1 MEGIQKFPNLSR
13 TALRERFKKQ
23 YMFLYDKGWVMK
35 NLPIKQKKPEPTKRV
50 DWDKRDREYVV
61 KIKNSIKIY

>member
-1 MEGIQKFPNLSR
+1 
-13 TALRERFKKQ
+13 
-23 YMFLYDKGWVMK
+23 MFLYRHDKEWVMK

-61 KIKNSIKIY
+61 KNKNAL